1 MYAGNNLIQMIKLL
15 YMTGLYSI
23 LQYNTV
29 NSYSTFYSNIQYS
42 AVQYIIHIQYTVQYK
57 IKSSRTLKR
66 MLKIRKE
73 KNSGQLQI
81 CKHCFPDFV
90 THVISVFTRFDFKLG
105 KRYMG
110 HVHPFLREFR
120 LFPCFVY
127 SRQTFLL
134 YENLYII
141 LY

>member
-29 NSYSTFYSNIQYS
+29 NSYTTFYSNIQYS
-42 AVQYIIHIQYTVQYK
+42 AVQYIIVQYIINIQYTVRYK

-66 MLKIRKE
+66 MFKITKE

-110 HVHPFLREFR
+110 HVHPFLQEFR
-120 LFPCFVY
+120 ISLALSIS
-127 SRQTFLL
+127 SRLSCNTK
-134 YENLYII
+134 I
-141 LY
+141 